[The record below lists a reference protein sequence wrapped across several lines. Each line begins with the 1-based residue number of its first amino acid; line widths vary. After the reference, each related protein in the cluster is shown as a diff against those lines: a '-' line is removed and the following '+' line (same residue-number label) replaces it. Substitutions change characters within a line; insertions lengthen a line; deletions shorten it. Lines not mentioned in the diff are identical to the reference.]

1 MSWCR
6 SSRPTSGK
14 LGLPNLM
21 AKKNFYELAEH
32 VPRSEIDPEIVE
44 KLDAVARVAVSAASG
59 GRAGVTSNRTP
70 QRRPQSSRRRQGSP
84 SPPGGVRP
92 AR

>member
-1 MSWCR
+1 MVHDDEGFPWDPDIKASDDVR
-6 SSRPTSGK
+6 VPLFETYFEK

-44 KLDAVARVAVSAASG
+44 KLDAVARVAVSAA
-59 GRAGVTSNRTP
+59 
-70 QRRPQSSRRRQGSP
+70 
-84 SPPGGVRP
+84 P
-92 AR
+92 AEEPE